1 MTRHGAGLALAAAA
15 ACFAALGVII
25 AVEVGPQAAELP
37 VSRNQAVTLT
47 AAGAS
52 YYSLT
57 KLAEVS
63 SVGLTETDK
72 ISESSPGNGYPT
84 VAAWR
89 ISSSTED
96 TTHHQWLEPG
106 SRTIVFDR
114 RTAELINCCD
124 AGINGNALIRQTG
137 IAGYAFPVGARQ
149 QAYPVFDAVLG
160 QPEPASYSGTAA
172 VDGIRVYQF
181 TEDVSAAKAPPSAAF
196 PDRATRY
203 SVHRVYSVDPD
214 TGLLLDLSE
223 DEDQYLAPTGSGGRV
238 TLFEASLRMRP
249 ASVAGL
255 VAADA
260 GVRQHRT
267 RIAAARTGC
276 LAAAGLLAAV
286 AAWALVPWPAR
297 RRRPPS
303 RPPLTDG
310 EPLPA
315 GQR

>member
-1 MTRHGAGLALAAAA
+1 VTRHGAGLALAAAA
-15 ACFAALGVII
+15 AACATLSAVI
-25 AVEVGPQAAELP
+25 AGQVAPRAAELP
-37 VSRNQAVTLT
+37 VSQHQAVTLT
-47 AAGAS
+47 AAAAS

-57 KLAEVS
+57 RLALISGVQ
-63 SVGLTETDK
+63 LTETDK
-72 ISESSPGNGYPT
+72 ISGSSPGSGYPT
-84 VAAWR
+84 IAAWR
-89 ISSSTED
+89 ISTSTED

-124 AGINGNALIRQTG
+124 AGINGNALLRQTG
-137 IAGYAFPVGARQ
+137 IAGYAFPVGTRQ

-181 TEDVSAAKAPPSAAF
+181 TEDISAAKAPPSAAF
-196 PDRATRY
+196 PDQATRY

-238 TLFEASLRMRP
+238 TLFDASLRMRP
-249 ASVAGL
+249 ASVARL
-255 VAADA
+255 VAEDA
-260 GVRQHRT
+260 GVREHRT

-276 LAAAGLLAAV
+276 LAAAGVLAAV